1 MARCWMKSR
10 GRRAC
15 SGPSARCRLSGK
27 QHAARAR
34 SKSKPSG
41 LATVR
46 FACRRFER
54 MLSGISGLELTVVC
68 LDGSGAL
75 RRSTKHPDG
84 RAEQGLGHE
93 RV

>member
-54 MLSGISGLELTVVC
+54 MLSGIKVGWNSRLCAWTGPARSE
-68 LDGSGAL
+68 DQ
-75 RRSTKHPDG
+75 RSTRTAGQNKG
-84 RAEQGLGHE
+84 
-93 RV
+93 